1 MKKLILL
8 LASFIILLG
17 CDYRNQVTES
27 ITLTAGNYNWNSY
40 RVSQIQGGLD
50 YSAMQLPNE
59 YYLLKNIGVKNR
71 TELDSLQGSMKNE
84 RVIVAEFRDLAEDD
98 ILKKEFT
105 NRSYEEAV
113 KYLAF
118 QIQKDYSLVTGSN
131 DSVPCIGVHF
141 ERNFKVAPFKR
152 VLLYFDNVPEN
163 ENIELIYKDNLF
175 GNGTLKFN
183 LNQEPLKS

>member
-1 MKKLILL
+1 MKKTISILF
-8 LASFIILLG
+8 SIIILG
-17 CDYRNQVTES
+17 CDYKQEDAES
-27 ITLTAGNYNWNSY
+27 INLTVGNYNWESY
-40 RVSQIQGGLD
+40 RVSEIKGGLD

-59 YYLLKNIGVKNR
+59 YYLLKNVGVKNR
-71 TELDSLQGSMKNE
+71 TELDSLQESMKKE

-98 ILKKEFT
+98 ILKEKFT
-105 NRSYEEAV
+105 KRNYEESV
-113 KYLAF
+113 KYIAF
-118 QIQKDYSLVTGSN
+118 AIQQDYTLLTESN
-131 DSVPCIGVHF
+131 DSIPCVGVHF

-183 LNQEPLKS
+183 LNQERLKS